1 MVYFSPSRKVERK
14 PSSALASQLLD
25 TATFRGWGGWRHRFE
40 CAVSYLSNWAVAGL
54 QKEVAGAPGCFKK
67 LEEEK
72 KRMNNPMF
80 ALIPFL
86 PILAIGGGIGV
97 ILLLGWG
104 LYWAFWKN
112 HDYLL
117 TGFSAAG
124 KTTLVDALYD
134 LWKYGKR
141 RPTKQL
147 LLPMPTLK
155 AYSVKF
161 RSRTFFRCTLHD
173 DSGNLEAGR
182 NTSYEVFVE
191 KALINTKKYSI
202 IYVVDLTAI
211 DKTEA
216 KRHIKSE
223 LSQLEDIVTKKKKE
237 MNNSDKTNK
246 NNEMN
251 NSDKTNK
258 NNEMNNSDKI
268 EMIIVGSHYDL
279 LDGTQKYEIPKQFR
293 GMFTEY
299 LNSDCFSPRYILAD
313 LISNEGSKR
322 FANELFETKKYGE
335 AL

>member
-1 MVYFSPSRKVERK
+1 MARKKSFEIT
-14 PSSALASQLLD
+14 SSK
-25 TATFRGWGGWRHRFE
+25 
-40 CAVSYLSNWAVAGL
+40 
-54 QKEVAGAPGCFKK
+54 KEKMKV
-67 LEEEK
+67 L
-72 KRMNNPMF
+72 MF
-80 ALIPFL
+80 AVIPFL
-86 PILAIGGGIGV
+86 PILVIGGGIGV
-97 ILLLGWG
+97 IFLLGFG
-104 LYWAFWKN
+104 LYWAFWKK

-134 LWKYGKR
+134 LWKDGKR
-141 RPTKQL
+141 RSAKRL
-147 LLPMPTLK
+147 LLSTPTLK
-155 AYSVKF
+155 ANSVKL

-182 NTSYEVFVE
+182 SASYDFFVE

-202 IYVVDLTAI
+202 IYVVDLTSI

-223 LSQLEDIVTKKKKE
+223 LSQLEDVITKKKKE
-237 MNNSDKTNK
+237 MS
-246 NNEMN
+246 
-251 NSDKTNK
+251 
-258 NNEMNNSDKI
+258 NSDKI

-279 LDGTQKYEIPKQFR
+279 LDGTQKYEISKQFR

-313 LISNEGSKR
+313 LISDEGSKR